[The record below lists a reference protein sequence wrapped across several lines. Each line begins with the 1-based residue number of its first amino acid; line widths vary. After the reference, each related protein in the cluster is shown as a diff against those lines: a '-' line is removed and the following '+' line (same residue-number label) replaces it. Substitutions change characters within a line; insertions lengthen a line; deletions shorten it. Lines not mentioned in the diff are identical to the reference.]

1 MKHSATPDSKSPY
14 LAEYY
19 IKYFPMTPF
28 MKWLS
33 CHNNEKPNQREFS
46 FGGNHR
52 YNSFDS
58 GQKLQD
64 YLRKHVPERIDLG
77 AIYSAP
83 LSDRNR
89 IPEEKFFPISK
100 EYVLDIDISDYDSIR
115 ACGCKKEAHCVR
127 CWPLMNCAARILDQ
141 LLDKVFGLQHRLWV
155 FSGRRGIHCWVSD
168 EKMMKLG
175 WNGRNAIT
183 EFLTLIKGNQ
193 TPIFSEGKIHPNFN
207 FETEVFI
214 IAEQCFVQLFL
225 DEKKGMCHVFN
236 EEKYWNTLVSKIN
249 EQKLKKEVLE
259 FLQKMKTSPSAQQI
273 PSKKKWGFF
282 KELFK
287 NKGISQAI
295 LELVYSFVYPR
306 LDVNVSKQM
315 NHLLKAPFSVHPN
328 TNLMCVPFDVQE
340 EFSPNDCPDL
350 IGLIEKKYETT
361 FKKHVD
367 LFEKHV
373 GNLSMK

>member
-1 MKHSATPDSKSPY
+1 MLFFVFFTKIRKMKHSATPDSKSPY

-127 CWPLMNCAARILDQ
+127 CFDQ
-141 LLDKVFGLQHRLWV
+141 SECFAQVIFC
-155 FSGRRGIHCWVSD
+155 RRWYVDG
-168 EKMMKLG
+168 
-175 WNGRNAIT
+175 
-183 EFLTLIKGNQ
+183 
-193 TPIFSEGKIHPNFN
+193 
-207 FETEVFI
+207 
-214 IAEQCFVQLFL
+214 
-225 DEKKGMCHVFN
+225 
-236 EEKYWNTLVSKIN
+236 Y
-249 EQKLKKEVLE
+249 
-259 FLQKMKTSPSAQQI
+259 
-273 PSKKKWGFF
+273 
-282 KELFK
+282 
-287 NKGISQAI
+287 
-295 LELVYSFVYPR
+295 
-306 LDVNVSKQM
+306 QM
-315 NHLLKAPFSVHPN
+315 LH
-328 TNLMCVPFDVQE
+328 D
-340 EFSPNDCPDL
+340 
-350 IGLIEKKYETT
+350 TT
-361 FKKHVD
+361 W
-367 LFEKHV
+367 
-373 GNLSMK
+373 S